1 MIHSNSRKMKWI
13 SWLIFPLLIAGIIV
27 ISLAVAWPVE
37 TLCVRFKVPDEV
49 MKITIIVAVIVSVLT
64 IGICLIFKLVDL
76 LTWFEKQDNKANP
89 QKPNQADLW
98 SEKDYHN

>member
-1 MIHSNSRKMKWI
+1 MKWI

-27 ISLAVAWPVE
+27 IILAVAWLVE

-49 MKITIIVAVIVSVLT
+49 MIITIIVAMIVSVLT
-64 IGICLIFKLVDL
+64 LGICLIFKLVDL

-89 QKPNQADLW
+89 QKPTKADLW
-98 SEKDYHN
+98 SEKDYHNWPENPDL